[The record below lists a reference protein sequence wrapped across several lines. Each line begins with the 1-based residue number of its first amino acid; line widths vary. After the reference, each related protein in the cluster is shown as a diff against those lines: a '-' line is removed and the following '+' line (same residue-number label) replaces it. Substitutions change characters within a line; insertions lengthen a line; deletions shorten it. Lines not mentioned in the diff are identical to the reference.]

1 MYWRCVYRGVNN
13 ASATAAHCDDHT
25 CFIVAKTSAFSG
37 GSFGI
42 GFLAAADAPMRM
54 RGEILVVSEPC
65 LCFLPSSGG
74 RLRLC
79 IPSVEG
85 VANVGRSVVSM
96 NYGYAIVV
104 AAPSAFKVA
113 APLGTFESIIGHL
126 DADTEKTR
134 MEMNGLVLWFL
145 V

>member
-1 MYWRCVYRGVNN
+1 MPLFPSQFRG
-13 ASATAAHCDDHT
+13 
-25 CFIVAKTSAFSG
+25 G
-37 GSFGI
+37 G
-42 GFLAAADAPMRM
+42 
-54 RGEILVVSEPC
+54 
-65 LCFLPSSGG
+65 
-74 RLRLC
+74 LRLC

-85 VANVGRSVVSM
+85 VAHVGRNVVLM

-126 DADTEKTR
+126 DADTGKTR
-134 MEMNGLVLWFL
+134 MEMNGLALWFL